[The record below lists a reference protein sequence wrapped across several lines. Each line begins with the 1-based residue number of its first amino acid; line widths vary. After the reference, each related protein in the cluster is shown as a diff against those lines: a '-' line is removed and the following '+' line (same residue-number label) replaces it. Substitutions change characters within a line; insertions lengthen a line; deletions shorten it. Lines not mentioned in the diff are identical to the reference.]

1 MSFLLIL
8 DNDFKGKIG
17 EGDSD
22 VIRNMIISYLSEKG
36 YFVNEK
42 HEDIIEAMEMME
54 DTNQRLRI
62 MEYMISSL

>member
-22 VIRNMIISYLSEKG
+22 VIRNIIISYLSEKG